1 MARRATSKQK
11 RSIPMVSGLSNEPD
25 ETSTCQIIVHASIAD
40 FGTCLAERVA
50 QISLARM
57 FHTRVFAA
65 EKARGGKIGLAAV
78 GGQRR
83 RRGRRRSRIPTSI
96 LLIKVITLR
105 TESANLILIDVKLRR
120 YGGGGA
126 VRRVRREGGG
136 TRGCWGGWVWGEAV
150 SCRGWIRLKEEVGY
164 NQLPPHWIMGRDP
177 RRPIEVRPLKCTSD
191 TSGKTGFL
199 SFLISAHTPEFR

>member
-1 MARRATSKQK
+1 MIVVKVERSRSVERDGAWPDVQLRAETFHSDGIRIVQWAGGNVHVSNNRACEHRRFWYLPCGKGRANLSRENVARVYSRLK
-11 RSIPMVSGLSNEPD
+11 RHGE
-25 ETSTCQIIVHASIAD
+25 
-40 FGTCLAERVA
+40 
-50 QISLARM
+50 ARS
-57 FHTRVFAA
+57 
-65 EKARGGKIGLAAV
+65 V

-136 TRGCWGGWVWGEAV
+136 TRGCW
-150 SCRGWIRLKEEVGY
+150 RG
-164 NQLPPHWIMGRDP
+164 
-177 RRPIEVRPLKCTSD
+177 
-191 TSGKTGFL
+191 
-199 SFLISAHTPEFR
+199 

>member
-11 RSIPMVSGLSNEPD
+11 RSIPMVSKLSNEPD
-25 ETSTCQIIVHASIAD
+25 ETSTCQVIVHASIAD

-50 QISLARM
+50 RISLARM
-57 FHTRVFAA
+57 YMYTRVFAA
-65 EKARGGKIGLAAV
+65 EKATGRQDRLAAV

-120 YGGGGA
+120 YDGGGA
-126 VRRVRREGGG
+126 VRRCSARKERRRWNEWLLERVRGGG
-136 TRGCWGGWVWGEAV
+136 ELPRVDKVESGGGV
-150 SCRGWIRLKEEVGY
+150 
-164 NQLPPHWIMGRDP
+164 
-177 RRPIEVRPLKCTSD
+177 
-191 TSGKTGFL
+191 
-199 SFLISAHTPEFR
+199 